1 MSVIIAAGDLRH
13 CQAEELLIRLYQT
26 NLIMKKQIGIW
37 IDLRHA
43 WLIDASAGIVKKIKS
58 DIEESAATGGSRSR
72 VPYGPQGGDMS
83 RSAQE
88 RRHHEEDHYFEAVIS
103 AIPGDTAEFVV
114 FGPSEAK
121 YGVQNAVEEIKHF
134 GPRLLGVE
142 TADKMTEP
150 QMEAWVREYF
160 KRQAK

>member
-1 MSVIIAAGDLRH
+1 
-13 CQAEELLIRLYQT
+13 
-26 NLIMKKQIGIW
+26 MKKQIGIW

-43 WLIDASAGIVKKIKS
+43 WLIDASAGIVNKLNS
-58 DIEESAATGGSRSR
+58 GIEESAATGGSRSG
-72 VPYGPQGGDMS
+72 VAYGPQGGDMA

-88 RRHHEEDHYFEAVIS
+88 RRHHEEQRYFEAVIG
-103 AIPGDTAEFVV
+103 AIPADTDEFIV

-121 YGVQNAVEEIKHF
+121 YGLQNAVEAIRHF

-160 KRQAK
+160 KR